1 MNKTKRTLLLISG
14 ILSLVEA
21 GIILIL
27 LFNLNSLLNYAFKS
41 MEQAFSTGQLPYEQI
56 TEQEMQFVKTFL
68 TILFAIF
75 TLFMLLA
82 GIFTLVSIS
91 DPQRFISRRG
101 LYITGAVFTILS
113 GPISISS
120 ILYYISFAIK
130 EPLPN
135 QISASLENIT
145 DDSSANDNLDQL
157 ERKIKLLRN
166 LKEREEITPEEF
178 RKRLSDLLDKK

>member
-27 LFNLNSLLNYAFKS
+27 LFNLNALLEYTFQS
-41 MEQAFSTGQLPYEQI
+41 MKEVAVSGQISYEQF
-56 TEQEMQFVKTFL
+56 TEQEMQFIKTFL
-68 TILFAIF
+68 TILFSIY
-75 TLFMLLA
+75 TLFTLLA

-130 EPLPN
+130 EQQLC
-135 QISASLENIT
+135 QGNIQQET
-145 DDSSANDNLDQL
+145 KPDNDYDQL

-178 RKRLSDLLDKK
+178 RKRLTEMLDKDK

>member
-41 MEQAFSTGQLPYEQI
+41 MEQAFSAGQLPYEQI

-82 GIFTLVSIS
+82 GIFTLVSVS

-130 EPLPN
+130 EQQLS
-135 QISASLENIT
+135 QVNIQQKT
-145 DDSSANDNLDQL
+145 KPDNDYDQL

-178 RKRLSDLLDKK
+178 RKRLTEMLDKDK